1 MRRASWQR
9 LWQGA
14 LTITAVLLLWQIASN
29 TGIFGRTSPESSRF
43 LLPPPAVVV
52 SSLIEM
58 ARSGYLLDNV
68 SISVLRVL
76 CGFLLAAVI
85 AVPLGVMMALSATI
99 HNLADPIVR
108 LLSPIPGVAWVPIAI
123 LWFGLGDEAAI
134 FIITI
139 GSIFPILLSTI
150 QGVHDV
156 DGRLVDAARTMGANR
171 WQIMHRVLL
180 PSLIPY
186 LVTGFRTG
194 LSFAWRVV
202 IAAEMVGVPKGIGYM
217 LTVGRSTGRTEIT
230 IVTMLILGVLMVMV
244 EELIFGPLQSYTDA
258 WRRPARAS

>member
-1 MRRASWQR
+1 MRKASWQR

-14 LTITAVLLLWQIASN
+14 LTITALLVLWHFASS
-29 TGIFGRTSPESSRF
+29 TGIFGRTSPESSRL
-43 LLPPPAVVV
+43 LLPPPTAVV
-52 SSLIEM
+52 SSLVQM
-58 ARSGYLLDNV
+58 VRSGYLLDNV

-76 CGFLLAAVI
+76 CGFVLAALI
-85 AVPLGVMMALSATI
+85 AVPLGVAMALSATI
-99 HNLADPIVR
+99 HNLADPVVR

-134 FIITI
+134 FIIAI
-139 GSIFPILLSTI
+139 GSIFPILLSTV

-156 DGRLVDAARTMGANR
+156 DPRLVDAARTMGADR
-171 WQIMHRVLL
+171 WQVIHRVMF

-217 LTVGRSTGRTEIT
+217 LTVGRSTGQTEVT
-230 IVTMLILGVLMVMV
+230 IVTMLVLGILMVTV
-244 EELIFGPLQSYTDA
+244 EELIFNPLQTYTDT
-258 WRRPARAS
+258 WRRPSRKS

>member
-1 MRRASWQR
+1 MMRRASWQR
-9 LWQGA
+9 LWQGV
-14 LTITAVLLLWQIASN
+14 LTISAVLLLWQIASN
-29 TGIFGRTSPESSRF
+29 TGIFGRTSPESSRL

-76 CGFLLAAVI
+76 CGFLLAALI

-180 PSLIPY
+180 PSLVPY

-194 LSFAWRVV
+194 DASVRS
-202 IAAEMVGVPKGIGYM
+202 MM
-217 LTVGRSTGRTEIT
+217 L
-230 IVTMLILGVLMVMV
+230 
-244 EELIFGPLQSYTDA
+244 
-258 WRRPARAS
+258 

>member
-14 LTITAVLLLWQIASN
+14 LTISALLLLWQIASN
-29 TGIFGRTSPESSRF
+29 TGIFGRTSPESSRL
-43 LLPPPAVVV
+43 LLPPPAVVL
-52 SSLIEM
+52 SSLVEM
-58 ARSGYLLDNV
+58 ARSGYLLDNI

-76 CGFLLAAVI
+76 CGFLLAALI
-85 AVPLGVMMALSATI
+85 AVPLGVAMALSATI
-99 HNLADPIVR
+99 QNLADPIVR

-123 LWFGLGDEAAI
+123 LWFGLGDGAAI

-156 DGRLVDAARTMGANR
+156 DGRLVDADRTMGANR
-171 WQIMHRVLL
+171 WQIMHRVLF

-217 LTVGRSTGRTEIT
+217 LTIGRSTGHTEVT
-230 IVTMLILGVLMVMV
+230 IVTVLLLGVMMSAF
-244 EELIFGPLQSYTDA
+244 EEFIFAPLEEQTNP
-258 WRRPARAS
+258 WRAAR